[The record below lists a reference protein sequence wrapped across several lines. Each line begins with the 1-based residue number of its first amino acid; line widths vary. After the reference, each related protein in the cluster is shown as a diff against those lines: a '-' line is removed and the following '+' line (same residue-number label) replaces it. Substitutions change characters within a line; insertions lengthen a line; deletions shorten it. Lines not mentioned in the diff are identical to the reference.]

1 MRKFTTCRKLSLLT
15 LGFAL
20 AGAPWMSGCAAMISI
35 GNPAAAVRVAEGA
48 GLGVVVRRAE
58 AAVETATEVDRLLII
73 TPVGGAANWPDRLK
87 ITKAKAQEMLAVTSK
102 SGLYAGQ
109 EADVMEVE
117 VWARLLPELKADEGK
132 HPSLLAQVSPAL
144 ADDYA
149 DIIAKYKAYVT
160 EREKVT
166 AAEVKLEQEEKALS
180 EQKKELSEADKTS
193 REAEIEKLDKAADEA
208 ETIFDDAKKAF
219 VDKAKAAAA
228 QVDPAVRNETGPILT
243 FLREAVADAD
253 KANGA
258 AMAGYPI
265 AATGLIGDTQTQTSI
280 FLADVV
286 EEESG
291 KRPTMKGVQPSVEFD
306 GFTPTIGINGLTS
319 EHLGKLGVGDV
330 TSKTI
335 SRTTDWVGKATTLM
349 VWAPSTSTALSYQAD
364 VLEAILDAYEQAGW
378 TRPEEIDVDPLE
390 VEAPEE

>member
-1 MRKFTTCRKLSLLT
+1 MGKYATCRKLSALT
-15 LGFAL
+15 IGFAL
-20 AGAPWMSGCAAMISI
+20 FGVPSMSGCAAMLSV

-48 GLGVVVRRAE
+48 RLGVVVRRAE
-58 AAVETATEVDRLLII
+58 AAIATATEVDRLLII
-73 TPVGGAANWPDRLK
+73 TPVGGDAQWPDKLK
-87 ITKAKAQEMLAVTSK
+87 INKAKAQEMLTAVSKTSV
-102 SGLYAGQ
+102 YTGQ

-132 HPSLLAQVSPAL
+132 NPSLLAQVSPAL

-149 DIIAKYKAYVT
+149 DVIAKYKAYVA

-166 AAEVKLEQEEKALS
+166 AAEKKLEREEAKLG
-180 EQKKELSEADKTS
+180 EQDKELSEADKAA

-208 ETIFDDAKKAF
+208 ETVFDDAKSAF
-219 VDKAKAAAA
+219 IDKAKAAAA
-228 QVDPAVRNETGPILT
+228 QVDPTVRDETGPVLAL
-243 FLREAVADAD
+243 LREAVSDAD

-265 AATGLIGDTQTQTSI
+265 AATGLVGDTQTQTTI
-280 FLADVV
+280 FLADVI

-291 KRPTMKGVQPSVEFD
+291 KRPTMKGIQPSVEFD
-306 GFTPTIGINGLTS
+306 GLTPKIGINGLTS
-319 EHLGKLGVGDV
+319 EHLGKLSVGDV

-335 SRTTDWVGKATTLM
+335 SRTTDWVGKASTLM

-364 VLEAILDAYEQAGW
+364 VLEAILDAYEDAGW
-378 TRPEEIDVDPLE
+378 TRPDEIDVDPLE